1 MVLPYLIQKEFKQI
15 FRNKLLPKVF
25 VMLPIAVMLAI
36 PNIATQEVKGLQF
49 AVVDNDHSV
58 YSRRFIN
65 KVDASTYLSLTAVAS
80 TYDEAM
86 HSINSG
92 TADVIIEI
100 PKHYGRDVEMGL
112 LPSVGVFANATSGTK
127 GAMSTQ
133 YITQIFND
141 YTQELIKERGSSS
154 QLSALSSQIS
164 TRYFFNPNLDYKRY
178 MVPALFSMLLVL
190 IVAFLPALNIVS
202 EKEKGTIEQINVS
215 PISKV
220 EFIISK
226 IVPYVIIGIFMS
238 TEALFVAHIL
248 YGIVPAGSI
257 LAVFLYIVIFC
268 MLVSSLGVIV
278 SNRANTIQQAA
289 LTMFFFLV
297 VFILMSG
304 LLSPVQSMPQWA
316 QYLTYLNPLRYFI
329 EAMRF
334 TFIKGS
340 TIQMLMPQ
348 LLALIV
354 YTVFGWAVAIL
365 SYRKNG

>member
-36 PNIATQEVKGLQF
+36 PNIATQEVKGLRF
-49 AVVDNDHSV
+49 AVVDNDNST
-58 YSRRFIN
+58 YSRRLTN
-65 KVDASTYLSLTAVAS
+65 KVDASTYLSLSTVAAS
-80 TYDEAM
+80 YKEAM
-86 HSINSG
+86 QSINSG
-92 TADVIIEI
+92 EADVIIEI
-100 PKHYGRDVEMGL
+100 PKHYGRDIEKGAM
-112 LPSVGVFANATSGTK
+112 PSVGVFANATSGTK

-133 YITQIFND
+133 YITQILLNF
-141 YTQELIKERGSSS
+141 TQELSPLAPQRG
-154 QLSALSSQIS
+154 IS
-164 TRYFFNPNLDYKRY
+164 TRYFFNTNLNYKPY

-226 IVPYVIIGIFMS
+226 IVPYVVIGIFMS
-238 TEALFVAHIL
+238 TEALLVAHIL
-248 YGIVPAGSI
+248 YGIVPAGNI
-257 LAVFLYIVIFC
+257 CAVFLYIVIFC

-297 VFILMSG
+297 IFILMSG
-304 LLSPVQSMPQWA
+304 LLSPIQSMPKWA

-329 EAMRF
+329 EVMRF
-334 TFIKGS
+334 NFIKGS
-340 TIQMLMPQ
+340 TIPMLMPQ
-348 LLALIV
+348 LLALVV
-354 YTVFGWAVAIL
+354 YTIIGWTVAIL
-365 SYRKNG
+365 SYKKNG